1 MLDLLPK
8 LICGDC
14 NTKLKQL
21 SDFQSKCLE
30 AEKNLTE
37 ILCTKLKDE
46 QNFLKCISMNVLQD
60 NIIQNSSK
68 SPENFEIA
76 NYETVEERMNSEEN
90 SIYVQNVL
98 KPLHTK
104 LPDVLPFNTNSVLEV
119 GQQFQ
124 GVMQNSSI

>member
-37 ILCTKLKDE
+37 ILCTKLSNE

-60 NIIQNSSK
+60 SIIQNSSK
-68 SPENFEIA
+68 SPENLEIA
-76 NYETVEERMNSEEN
+76 NYETVEERIHSEDN
-90 SIYVQNVL
+90 SIYVQNIVR
-98 KPLHTK
+98 PPHPK
-104 LPDVLPFNTNSVLEV
+104 LPDVLPFNTNSILEV
-119 GQQFQ
+119 DQQFQ
-124 GVMQNSSI
+124 GVKENSST